1 MVLSHV
7 VIHPESCE
15 GTTMAWD
22 YDQALR
28 LIESSCGTVALVLA
42 GHDHEGGFAQ
52 SAISSTCSSS
62 AAAKKSVTEGGSK
75 DDSGVGTYYVTLQS
89 PLNRGRDGECYGAVE
104 LYDDQILIKGPKLDH
119 LLHSSLLEQYPS
131 TTSLLSCADGSSS
144 PIKEDVL
151 SLPLAPRGTRIRA
164 AESRQI
170 ES

>member
-22 YDQALR
+22 YDKALE
-28 LIESSCGTVALVLA
+28 LIENSCGTVALVLA

-52 SAISSTCSSS
+52 SAISSTNHGSS
-62 AAAKKSVTEGGSK
+62 AAQKSVADKDGPKGGTE
-75 DDSGVGTYYVTLQS
+75 VGTYYVTLQS
-89 PLNRGRDGECYGAVE
+89 PLNRGRDGECFGAVE

-119 LLHSSLLEQYPS
+119 LLHASLLEQYPS
-131 TTSLLSCADGSSS
+131 TTSVMSGADVSSGE
-144 PIKEDVL
+144 IKEDVL
-151 SLPLAPRGTRIRA
+151 SLPLAPCRTGILPKGRR
-164 AESRQI
+164 I